1 MSSLAETN
9 PWAIDM
15 ANLPQ
20 RILLILLV
28 TAAAFA
34 IGFFLRRQLVERL
47 KKTVL
52 DTWIIQTLG
61 VLVFI
66 PPLIVAMLA
75 GPIVLTW
82 SFQIFI
88 DLLRILQETFNFTP
102 ATLSSLGGNIL
113 KTTLLVTLGMGAART
128 IRKVTV
134 GGLGESRIDLTIR
147 TLIGRILF
155 ILIIVFAAFWILSVW
170 DVSLGIPVAF
180 IGVITVAITVSIQDV
195 LKDLA
200 AGFYIL
206 IERPFSIG
214 NTITI
219 PSGAVIYTGKVED
232 VQLRA
237 TKLRL
242 VSGEEVSIPNSVV
255 FSSVVTNSSCYSER
269 RAAIAV
275 TLSQEEFRA
284 GETEVQLLAIL
295 KENQQ
300 VMPKPEP
307 SILFTSYAEKKIT
320 LTLRFW
326 ITTEQPAT
334 VSEVMQGLYTTLPGA
349 ELAVKE
355 FAGNV

>member
-1 MSSLAETN
+1 
-9 PWAIDM
+9 
-15 ANLPQ
+15 
-20 RILLILLV
+20 
-28 TAAAFA
+28 
-34 IGFFLRRQLVERL
+34 
-47 KKTVL
+47 
-52 DTWIIQTLG
+52 
-61 VLVFI
+61 
-66 PPLIVAMLA
+66 
-75 GPIVLTW
+75 
-82 SFQIFI
+82 
-88 DLLRILQETFNFTP
+88 
-102 ATLSSLGGNIL
+102 
-113 KTTLLVTLGMGAART
+113 
-128 IRKVTV
+128 VTV